1 MKPTYTVVSFSGGK
15 DSTAM
20 LLRMMEIGEHI
31 DEVINVDT
39 GMEFP
44 AMYEHIDRVRQQVE
58 DAGIK
63 YTRLANDKGFEY
75 VMLHQEI
82 KSGKFGTHY
91 GYGWPTPVIR
101 WCTRHMKLDL
111 LKRHLD
117 KLKEDHEVIQ
127 CIGLACDEF
136 KRLER
141 PGNQQKGHRHP
152 LVEWG
157 WSEADCLEYCRERE
171 RDTGWSQLYD
181 LFNRVSCWCCPLAP
195 ISELRKLWTHFPELW
210 ARLQEWEDYMNDHG
224 PYYAK
229 FKQEWTVRELGDRF
243 AREAKA
249 VRDQR
254 TLDRWGIA

>member
-20 LLRMMEIGEHI
+20 LLHMMEIGEHI

-63 YTRLANDKGFEY
+63 YTRLANDKSFEY
-75 VMLHQEI
+75 IMLHKEI

-111 LKRHLD
+111 LNKHLKD
-117 KLKEDHEVIQ
+117 LREEYDVIE
-127 CIGLACDEF
+127 CIGLAADELM
-136 KRLER
+136 RLSR
-141 PGNQQKGHRHP
+141 PSNTNPSHRHP

-171 RDTGWSQLYD
+171 RGTRGGASYTTYSIGSRAGAVPWHPSANCASYG
-181 LFNRVSCWCCPLAP
+181 RTSP
-195 ISELRKLWTHFPELW
+195 I
-210 ARLQEWEDYMNDHG
+210 YG
-224 PYYAK
+224 PGSRNGRI
-229 FKQEWTVRELGDRF
+229 T
-243 AREAKA
+243 
-249 VRDQR
+249 
-254 TLDRWGIA
+254 